1 MAGTRA
7 QAAAQET
14 TGLTHA
20 SLKALL
26 GNACPPCY
34 RFGVTFLKQAVFSIA
49 FAVTAVA
56 VAEYVVWLLEQNG
69 WINP

>member
-1 MAGTRA
+1 
-7 QAAAQET
+7 
-14 TGLTHA
+14 
-20 SLKALL
+20 LKALL

-34 RFGVTFLKQAVFSIA
+34 RFGVTILKQAVFSVA